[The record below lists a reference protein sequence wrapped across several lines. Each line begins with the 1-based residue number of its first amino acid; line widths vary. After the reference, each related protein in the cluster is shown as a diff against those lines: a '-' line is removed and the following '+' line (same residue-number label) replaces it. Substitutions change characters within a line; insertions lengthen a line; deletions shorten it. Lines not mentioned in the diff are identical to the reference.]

1 MTVDD
6 IRIYGDPVL
15 RRKAARVEVFDEQFK
30 ALVEE
35 MFPIMF
41 EADGIGL
48 AAPQVNI
55 SKAFLVIGMPRENQ
69 EPDRLVF
76 VNPEILEA
84 RGEGTFEEG
93 CLSLP
98 GIREEVIRPEW
109 IRVRY
114 QDAEGLI
121 KELETEGLLARV
133 LQHEMDHLNG
143 ILLVDRISP
152 ARRSLLR
159 SELKEL
165 AERSQKRLEK
175 ERSSSSAA

>member
-15 RRKAARVEVFDEQFK
+15 RKKAARVEAFDEGFK

-48 AAPQVNI
+48 AAPQLNI

-69 EPDRLVF
+69 EPESLVF

-98 GIREEVIRPEW
+98 GIREEVVRPVLVTTPVPW
-109 IRVRY
+109 PSPQISF
-114 QDAEGLI
+114 LI
-121 KELETEGLLARV
+121 
-133 LQHEMDHLNG
+133 
-143 ILLVDRISP
+143 
-152 ARRSLLR
+152 
-159 SELKEL
+159 
-165 AERSQKRLEK
+165 
-175 ERSSSSAA
+175 

>member
-6 IRIYGDPVL
+6 IRVYGDPVL
-15 RRKAARVEVFDEQFK
+15 RKKAARVEVFDEEFK

-35 MFPIMF
+35 MFQIMF
-41 EADGIGL
+41 VADGIGL

-69 EPDRLVF
+69 DPEKLLF

-84 RGEGTFEEG
+84 RGEGCFEEG

-98 GIREEVIRPEW
+98 GIREEIVRPEW
-109 IRVRY
+109 IRLRF
-114 QDAEGLI
+114 QDIEGQV
-121 KELETEGLLARV
+121 KEVETDGLLARV
-133 LQHEMDHLNG
+133 LQHEMDHLEG
-143 ILLVDRISP
+143 ILLVDRLSP

-159 SELKEL
+159 NELKKLVEQS
-165 AERSQKRLEK
+165 RQRLEK
-175 ERSSSSAA
+175 ERASQTAA

>member
-1 MTVDD
+1 MTIDD
-6 IRIYGDPVL
+6 IRVYGDPVL
-15 RRKAARVEVFDEQFK
+15 RKKAARVEAFDEEFK

-35 MFPIMF
+35 MFPLML

-69 EPDRLVF
+69 EPERLVF

-84 RGEGTFEEG
+84 RGEGAFEEG

-98 GIREEVIRPEW
+98 GIREEVVRPEW

-114 QDAEGLI
+114 QDVEGLV
-121 KELETEGLLARV
+121 KELETDGLLARV
-133 LQHEMDHLNG
+133 LQHEMDHLDG

-165 AERSQKRLEK
+165 AEQSRQRLEK
-175 ERSSSSAA
+175 ERSSPSAA